1 MRNLPARHGVRGF
14 GAVGL
19 CGFWRSSF
27 ATLTHRS
34 VCREFAEVPWQL
46 WRREKCTRPPS
57 AATAAHERPS
67 AAAHSTHPATIRTNS
82 PPCYTLHAD
91 HGGWQVLAG
100 RKKILG
106 VVEFLAELILFV
118 DLFRPKVRPWLGR
131 SSVQREAGR
140 ASCAGAAAPRRVFAR
155 RLSAA
160 ATARDER
167 TQARQLLTNGGLLHV
182 ANLGSG
188 GKFARP

>member
-1 MRNLPARHGVRGF
+1 MRILPARHGVRGF

-34 VCREFAEVPWQL
+34 VCREFAELCRGSCGGERSAPG
-46 WRREKCTRPPS
+46 RRPLRLLHTNDQVRLHTPP
-57 AATAAHERPS
+57 T
-67 AAAHSTHPATIRTNS
+67 ATIRTNS

>member
-1 MRNLPARHGVRGF
+1 MRLLAQQLCNFDSPLRLQGICGV
-14 GAVGL
+14 
-19 CGFWRSSF
+19 
-27 ATLTHRS
+27 
-34 VCREFAEVPWQL
+34 VPWQL

-167 TQARQLLTNGGLLHV
+167 TEARQLLTNGGLLHV
-182 ANLGSG
+182 ANLGGG